1 MTTSTT
7 TAKGNDWRYLLSL
20 SINHQTE
27 NPISCLKFDPHE
39 ELIWCASSTG
49 KVASFSASNH
59 FNRYSA
65 FVSTRIGAV
74 NALDITE
81 EVVFSL
87 SDDCLRGTSRQGI
100 PISKYTSLS
109 MTKMSAICR
118 LPNTSMYIM
127 GGEQSKLLQFDFSK
141 EKEIRTFDMAE
152 NDAVLIRYNGAN
164 IFTAD
169 TSGFVNVRN
178 TKTLETIQRIA
189 CHGDHISDFDVQG
202 SKLITCGF
210 SQRLKSSHGDPFVK
224 IFDLRMYKAMAPI
237 PLAFAPRFARFMP
250 SYCEKLVVVSQ
261 NGGVRISELNSN
273 GVGTSIIVDMNGLS
287 SFDFST
293 SKQFMCFGDFG
304 GGLSVYADRDEAVIN
319 EDSYDTIFAFP
330 PVGPPVSFNI
340 EETTTPY
347 ATVPMPF
354 PEDDS
359 LLSDWPS
366 ELTQPMYRLL
376 KPTPEHTDKKVMHY
390 VTQVK
395 NPRNN
400 TKLRL
405 HNVCPYILENDLEAV
420 KTIEE
425 DLQILTTEKVRVAK
439 FYKKCPQL
447 VIPMRR
453 RVEEE
458 TETYNYNQTNH
469 VLIASTYHMNI
480 LTNPIVHALYHNI
493 SIRNFFNSHICISD
507 SCLPCQLR
515 FLFSMISD
523 PSCNLASSSNL
534 IRTLVANGFVTFK
547 HDVIK
552 STKLAIDLFFNGISE
567 ISEDIEKHCMK
578 TEMVLNFRCIRC
590 GALQQT
596 SPKNE
601 YKITIPYSSDQKSPS
616 FCQIIEKSLH
626 LGINC
631 GLTSEEKECEECRA
645 TTKMESKRKIQ
656 KLADVLIIDTN
667 STNPVFHEFWQRQ
680 LASFE
685 RKPTI
690 RFEKNNEE
698 NNRDE
703 NEKEK
708 EKEKKQCRFGEDCR
722 NKKTCKFQHGKID
735 WERESSNLLEEG
747 DLEGWKHYIPAKFA
761 ASVNDGIVRLN
772 DISDCEHYDEPNQQ
786 IYELVAIV
794 AVIGTGEYPVK
805 WTHSITILKD
815 NQEKIAP
822 WSLINEQLVCHLH
835 QNEALHFDPRWKL
848 PILLEYRKITKELL
862 EETEIRHEIPENL
875 FFSDDNLASNSMKS
889 SELIDLPKKG
899 ELIGIDAEFIKIKC
913 SKLDNERRGVL
924 SRAVGRV
931 SCVDSTGTK
940 IILDDHVQVIDSNE
954 VSDYLTPFSG
964 IKSDDL
970 DAQKSTKYL
979 TTLKRVYL
987 KILILVQRGCIFVG
1001 HALNNDFSVLNIHV
1015 PENQVID
1022 TVNLLRLDSKRLLS
1036 LQFLALQLLGDKI
1049 QEDCH
1054 DSVVDAQ
1061 YALKIYMKYLELK
1074 EMGLLNAEMRRIY
1087 DIVPNGGGASP
1098 MKSVSPANSMPDGKC
1113 I

>member
-1 MTTSTT
+1 
-7 TAKGNDWRYLLSL
+7 
-20 SINHQTE
+20 
-27 NPISCLKFDPHE
+27 
-39 ELIWCASSTG
+39 
-49 KVASFSASNH
+49 
-59 FNRYSA
+59 
-65 FVSTRIGAV
+65 
-74 NALDITE
+74 
-81 EVVFSL
+81 
-87 SDDCLRGTSRQGI
+87 
-100 PISKYTSLS
+100 
-109 MTKMSAICR
+109 
-118 LPNTSMYIM
+118 
-127 GGEQSKLLQFDFSK
+127 
-141 EKEIRTFDMAE
+141 
-152 NDAVLIRYNGAN
+152 
-164 IFTAD
+164 
-169 TSGFVNVRN
+169 
-178 TKTLETIQRIA
+178 
-189 CHGDHISDFDVQG
+189 
-202 SKLITCGF
+202 
-210 SQRLKSSHGDPFVK
+210 
-224 IFDLRMYKAMAPI
+224 
-237 PLAFAPRFARFMP
+237 
-250 SYCEKLVVVSQ
+250 
-261 NGGVRISELNSN
+261 
-273 GVGTSIIVDMNGLS
+273 
-287 SFDFST
+287 
-293 SKQFMCFGDFG
+293 
-304 GGLSVYADRDEAVIN
+304 
-319 EDSYDTIFAFP
+319 
-330 PVGPPVSFNI
+330 
-340 EETTTPY
+340 
-347 ATVPMPF
+347 
-354 PEDDS
+354 
-359 LLSDWPS
+359 
-366 ELTQPMYRLL
+366 MYRLL

-552 STKLAIDLFFNGISE
+552 STKLAIDLFFN
-567 ISEDIEKHCMK
+567 
-578 TEMVLNFRCIRC
+578 
-590 GALQQT
+590 
-596 SPKNE
+596 
-601 YKITIPYSSDQKSPS
+601 
-616 FCQIIEKSLH
+616 
-626 LGINC
+626 
-631 GLTSEEKECEECRA
+631 
-645 TTKMESKRKIQ
+645 
-656 KLADVLIIDTN
+656 
-667 STNPVFHEFWQRQ
+667 
-680 LASFE
+680 
-685 RKPTI
+685 
-690 RFEKNNEE
+690 
-698 NNRDE
+698 
-703 NEKEK
+703 
-708 EKEKKQCRFGEDCR
+708 
-722 NKKTCKFQHGKID
+722 
-735 WERESSNLLEEG
+735 
-747 DLEGWKHYIPAKFA
+747 
-761 ASVNDGIVRLN
+761 
-772 DISDCEHYDEPNQQ
+772 
-786 IYELVAIV
+786 
-794 AVIGTGEYPVK
+794 VIGTGEYPVK